1 MLKLTY
7 FILLIILSFYHLL
20 EPLKKKTPTFLT
32 FIGKKY
38 LIKIM
43 SGPVFSMPR
52 RFWIFKA
59 HPLLKKIKN
68 VAPIDMKIRQKTL
81 KNSNILGN
89 FILFVELFLYLSTRQ
104 EGPSIHCKVLFSS
117 SSSALEW
124 SSKNQFCLEPEHA
137 APQES
142 WSLAELPN
150 WLAKLSH
157 TDLLSDSWSRSSN
170 SFEKSRSENIC

>member
-1 MLKLTY
+1 
-7 FILLIILSFYHLL
+7 
-20 EPLKKKTPTFLT
+20 
-32 FIGKKY
+32 
-38 LIKIM
+38 
-43 SGPVFSMPR
+43 MPR

-170 SFEKSRSENIC
+170 SFEKSRSENICLLQAKIYDQRWPINYHLMCITFVERRDTRTLIHLGVEPFVYTTA

>member
-20 EPLKKKTPTFLT
+20 EPKKEDAHIFN
-32 FIGKKY
+32 FHWKKVSD
-38 LIKIM
+38 KIM

-52 RFWIFKA
+52 RFLIFKA

-89 FILFVELFLYLSTRQ
+89 FILFVELFLHLSTPRR
-104 EGPSIHCKVLFSS
+104 PIH
-117 SSSALEW
+117 
-124 SSKNQFCLEPEHA
+124 
-137 APQES
+137 
-142 WSLAELPN
+142 SL
-150 WLAKLSH
+150 
-157 TDLLSDSWSRSSN
+157 
-170 SFEKSRSENIC
+170 

>member
-1 MLKLTY
+1 MLLPVLIWKLT
-7 FILLIILSFYHLL
+7 
-20 EPLKKKTPTFLT
+20 K
-32 FIGKKY
+32 
-38 LIKIM
+38 
-43 SGPVFSMPR
+43 
-52 RFWIFKA
+52 
-59 HPLLKKIKN
+59 
-68 VAPIDMKIRQKTL
+68 KTL

-89 FILFVELFLYLSTRQ
+89 FILFVELFFL
-104 EGPSIHCKVLFSS
+104 PFNAKKAHPFIVKFFFS

-170 SFEKSRSENIC
+170 SFEKSRSENICLLQAKIYDQRWPINYHLMCITFVERRDTLIHWGVEPFVYTTA